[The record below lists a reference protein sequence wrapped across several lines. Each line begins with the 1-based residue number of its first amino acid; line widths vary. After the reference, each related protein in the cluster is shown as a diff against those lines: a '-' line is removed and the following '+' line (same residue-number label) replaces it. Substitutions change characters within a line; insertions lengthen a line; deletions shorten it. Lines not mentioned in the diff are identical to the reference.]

1 MVSNMETVYHLKV
14 RVESLFSLQPL
25 VTQGQPVFII
35 YTISNK
41 TKDFR
46 DSTQQYPDKLHY
58 TLHPDS
64 THWSVTSSKKGVI
77 DAPLIAESVS
87 FKVTATPKQVGSL
100 LPPSCSLALE
110 RFSRVEGTDE
120 VDNVKESEWM
130 KLTGAQCYDDTQRYY
145 VNVISGGDGQQF

>member
-1 MVSNMETVYHLKV
+1 MVSNMETIYHLKV
-14 RVESLFSLQPL
+14 RVESLFPLQP

-46 DSTQQYPDKLHY
+46 DSNQQCPDKLHY

-77 DAPLIAESVS
+77 NAPLIAESVS
-87 FKVTATPKQVGSL
+87 FKVAATPKQVGSL

-130 KLTGAQCYDDTQRYY
+130 KLTGAQCYDDTQRYQE
-145 VNVISGGDGQQF
+145 VMDNNFK